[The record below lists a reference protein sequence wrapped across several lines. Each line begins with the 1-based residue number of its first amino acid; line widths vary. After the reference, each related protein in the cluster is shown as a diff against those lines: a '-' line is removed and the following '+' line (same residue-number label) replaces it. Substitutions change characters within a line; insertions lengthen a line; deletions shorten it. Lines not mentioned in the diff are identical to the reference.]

1 MIGGGLQTPHGS
13 EPARD
18 GVVSVNIC
26 GNGQTAFASRLAPTG
41 ISVCVISA
49 IVPRGFCYGGIPLRI
64 ALLMAV
70 WLLSVG
76 AVAAPNEPA
85 TLDRSTWPE
94 PLTSPTLFDVA
105 SRAEILGF
113 ARALLASE
121 ALDDAALKQR
131 LGLRMINLDA
141 INALRGRMWL
151 RLLANY
157 NFAQQSCD
165 QDASFCFL
173 VEDMDTLRK
182 QAGKFEL
189 GEDSYYTR
197 WAEPS
202 RQFHQ
207 RYLDEQLRKAAL
219 LPQTSSEVELFG
231 DYERNG
237 DQLND
242 RLFVLSFDS
251 GANLAPDNTAWL
263 ADYLRTSNLSGT
275 FFVLG
280 SDIQNRLAQ
289 QSVAA
294 LQGLYSKQCIGVQGW
309 EFRAHSH
316 WQEWQYSVTRSVD
329 LVKNKLP
336 ENFVPLFR
344 PPNGQRRADAGA
356 FFKAQG
362 LQVALWDIDPA
373 DSNRQ
378 LTGDQSAQRVLTL
391 MLLWRHGVINF
402 NAKQDAVKTALPWL
416 LAQTAQSGIGWE
428 DCQDAF
434 R

>member
-1 MIGGGLQTPHGS
+1 MRSALL
-13 EPARD
+13 
-18 GVVSVNIC
+18 
-26 GNGQTAFASRLAPTG
+26 FASCLFSLAAT
-41 ISVCVISA
+41 
-49 IVPRGFCYGGIPLRI
+49 
-64 ALLMAV
+64 
-70 WLLSVG
+70 
-76 AVAAPNEPA
+76 AAPVGPA

-94 PLTSPTLFDVA
+94 QLSNPTLFDVA
-105 SRAEILGF
+105 SRAEILTF

-121 ALDDAALKQR
+121 ALDEAALKQR

-141 INALRGRMWL
+141 INRLRERMWQ

-173 VEDMDTLRK
+173 VEDRDTLRE

-189 GEDSYYTR
+189 GEDSYYAR

-202 RQFHQ
+202 RQFHE

-219 LPQTSSEVELFG
+219 LPQTSSEVELLG
-231 DYERNG
+231 DHERNG
-237 DQLND
+237 EQLND

-251 GANLAPDNTAWL
+251 GANLIPDHSAWL
-263 ADYLRTSNLSGT
+263 GEYLREAKLTGT

-280 SDIQNRLAQ
+280 SEIQTRLAQ
-289 QSVAA
+289 GSVAQ
-294 LQGLYSKQCIGVQGW
+294 LQELYAGQCVGVMGW

-316 WQEWQYSVTRSVD
+316 WQDWQYSITRSVD
-329 LVKNKLP
+329 LVKNRLP

-344 PPNGQRRADAGA
+344 PPNGQRRAEGA
-356 FFKAQG
+356 SFFKAQG
-362 LQVALWDIDPA
+362 LQVALWDIDPQ

-378 LTGDQSAQRVLTL
+378 MSGEVSAQRVLTL

-402 NAKQDAVKTALPWL
+402 NSRQDAVTTALPWL
-416 LAQTAQSGIGWE
+416 MAQTAQSGIGWE

>member
-1 MIGGGLQTPHGS
+1 MRS
-13 EPARD
+13 
-18 GVVSVNIC
+18 
-26 GNGQTAFASRLAPTG
+26 
-41 ISVCVISA
+41 
-49 IVPRGFCYGGIPLRI
+49 
-64 ALLMAV
+64 ALLIAAC
-70 WLLSVG
+70 LFSL
-76 AVAAPNEPA
+76 AATAAPVGPA

-94 PLTSPTLFDVA
+94 QLSNPTLFDVA
-105 SRAEILGF
+105 SRAEILTF

-121 ALDDAALKQR
+121 ALDEAALKQR
-131 LGLRMINLDA
+131 LGLRMINLDG
-141 INALRGRMWL
+141 INRLRERMWQ

-173 VEDMDTLRK
+173 VEDRDTLRE

-189 GEDSYYTR
+189 GEDSYYAR

-202 RQFHQ
+202 RLFHE

-219 LPQTSSEVELFG
+219 LPQTSSEVELLG
-231 DYERNG
+231 DHERNG
-237 DQLND
+237 EQLND

-251 GANLAPDNTAWL
+251 GANLVPDHSTWL
-263 ADYLRTSNLSGT
+263 GEYLREAKLTGT

-280 SDIQNRLAQ
+280 SEIQTRLAQ
-289 QSVAA
+289 GSVAQ
-294 LQGLYSKQCIGVQGW
+294 LQELYAGQCVGVMGW

-316 WQEWQYSVTRSVD
+316 WQDWQYSITRSVD
-329 LVKNKLP
+329 LVKNRLP

-344 PPNGQRRADAGA
+344 PPNGQRRADGA
-356 FFKAQG
+356 SFFKAQG
-362 LQVALWDIDPA
+362 LQVALWDIDA
-373 DSNRQ
+373 LDSNRQ
-378 LTGDQSAQRVLTL
+378 MSGEASAQRVLTL

-402 NAKQDAVKTALPWL
+402 NSRQDAVTTALPWL
-416 LAQTAQSGIGWE
+416 MAQTAQSGIGWE

>member
-1 MIGGGLQTPHGS
+1 M
-13 EPARD
+13 
-18 GVVSVNIC
+18 
-26 GNGQTAFASRLAPTG
+26 
-41 ISVCVISA
+41 
-49 IVPRGFCYGGIPLRI
+49 RI
-64 ALLMAV
+64 ALLMAT
-70 WLLSVG
+70 WLLS
-76 AVAAPNEPA
+76 ASAMAAPTEPA

-94 PLTSPTLFDVA
+94 KLTSPTLFDVA
-105 SRAEILGF
+105 SRAEILTF
-113 ARALLASE
+113 ARELLASE
-121 ALDDAALKQR
+121 SLDESALKQR

-141 INALRGRMWL
+141 INALRERMWQ

-173 VEDMDTLRK
+173 VEDMPSLRE

-189 GEDSYYTR
+189 GEASYYTR
-197 WAEPS
+197 WVEPS

-263 ADYLRTSNLSGT
+263 TDYLRKANLSGT

-280 SDIQNRLAQ
+280 SDIQNRLSQHA
-289 QSVAA
+289 VAD
-294 LQGLYSKQCIGVQGW
+294 LQGVYSRQCIGVQGW
-309 EFRAHSH
+309 EFRSHSH
-316 WQEWQYSVTRSVD
+316 WQAWQYSVTRSVD

-344 PPNGQRRADAGA
+344 PPNGQRRADAGG

-362 LQVALWDIDPA
+362 LQVALWDIDPL

-378 LTGDQSAQRVLTL
+378 LTGTQSAQRVLTL

-416 LAQTAQSGIGWE
+416 LTQTAQSGIGWE